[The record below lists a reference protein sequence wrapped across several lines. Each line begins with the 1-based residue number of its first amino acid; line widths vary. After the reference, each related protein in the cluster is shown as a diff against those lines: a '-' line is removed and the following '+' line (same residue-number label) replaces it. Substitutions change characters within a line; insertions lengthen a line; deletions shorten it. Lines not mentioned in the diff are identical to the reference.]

1 MNSRITPWLMLIARP
16 ALFLA
21 TQAIFALGFSLT
33 GSQRAWEEGANWWLL
48 SVALADLACLFLLV
62 RIFKAE
68 GKSYWDIFR
77 INRKTIKGDL
87 LALVLMTAIVAP
99 FATLPNI
106 WLGQALFGNP
116 EATLELIVRPLPLW
130 AVYLA
135 ILSFSIAQGFT
146 ELPTYFG
153 YSMPRLESQGLN
165 RWLAIFIP
173 GLMLG
178 LQHIAAPLLFDVRFI
193 AWRGLMFIPFALV
206 TGFAIYWRPRVL
218 PYFIVV
224 HILMNMSFA
233 TMFLSMAY

>member
-146 ELPTYFG
+146 ELPVEQVAG
-153 YSMPRLESQGLN
+153 NIHPRFN
-165 RWLAIFIP
+165 
-173 GLMLG
+173 
-178 LQHIAAPLLFDVRFI
+178 
-193 AWRGLMFIPFALV
+193 AWV
-206 TGFAIYWRPRVL
+206 TAYRCA
-218 PYFIVV
+218 IVV
-224 HILMNMSFA
+224 
-233 TMFLSMAY
+233 

>member
-1 MNSRITPWLMLIARP
+1 MLIARP

-21 TQAIFALGFSLT
+21 TQAIFALGFFLA
-33 GSQRAWEEGANWWLL
+33 GSPLAWEEGANWWLIT
-48 SVALADLACLFLLV
+48 VALADLACFFLLV

-68 GKSYWDIFR
+68 GNSYWDIFR
-77 INRKTIKGDL
+77 IDRKTIKGDL
-87 LALVLMTAIVAP
+87 LALVIMTALVAP

-106 WLGQALFGNP
+106 WLGQAFFGNP

-135 ILSFSIAQGFT
+135 IFSFSIAQGFT

-153 YSMPRLESQGLN
+153 YCMPRLEFQGLN